1 MKNFIV
7 FLSCIFFLLFLAVF
21 FKSNRQ
27 EQLLARPTLR
37 VFASTSFIS
46 QWGPG
51 PWLRQEF
58 EKICECR
65 IEFIDASDSVSLFQ
79 RLRAKGKNQSADVVF
94 GFDQFDLEMIQQGLE
109 WLPLSLGDV
118 AWLPEVKPYTE
129 ISELKPYNWS
139 PLSFVFKIS
148 KVEQMP
154 KRVEDLLSPEFSKQ
168 LALQDPR
175 MSSPGLQLLL
185 WLVSVKGEE
194 RAFEFLRK
202 FSSSVH
208 SYSASWSASEGI
220 FRKQD
225 LKGMF
230 SYFTSPIYYLNVEK
244 TQDYAAVDFEE
255 GVPRQFEF
263 VGVPATCTQCELA
276 QQFVRFVYTVEAQR
290 KIMEQNSMLPVV
302 SGVIAGTNFE
312 KIVMPRFAPVKT
324 FSQSER
330 ERLIQRWSA
339 LRRAQ

>member
-1 MKNFIV
+1 M
-7 FLSCIFFLLFLAVF
+7 
-21 FKSNRQ
+21 
-27 EQLLARPTLR
+27 LARPTLK

-58 EKICECR
+58 EKVCECR

-94 GFDQFDLEMIQQGLE
+94 GFDQFDLEMIQQGFE
-109 WLPLSLGDV
+109 WAPLSLSDV
-118 AWLPEVKPYTE
+118 AWLPEVKPYTTL
-129 ISELKPYNWS
+129 SALQPYNWS

-148 KVEQMP
+148 NVEELP
-154 KRVEDLLSPEFSKQ
+154 KRIEDLLKPEFAKQ
-168 LALQDPR
+168 LSIQDPR
-175 MSSPGLQLLL
+175 MSSPGLQFLL
-185 WLVSVKGEE
+185 WLISVKGEE
-194 RAFEFLRK
+194 RAFEFLKK
-202 FSSSVH
+202 FSNSVH
-208 SYSASWSASEGI
+208 SYSASWSSSEGI

-230 SYFTSPIYYLNVEK
+230 SYYTSPIYYLNVEK

-255 GVPRQFEF
+255 GVPLQFEF

-276 QQFVRFVYTVEAQR
+276 QQFVRFVYSSEAQK
-290 KIMEQNSMLPVV
+290 KIMEQNSMLPVIP
-302 SGVIAGTNFE
+302 GVIQGTNFE
-312 KIVMPRFAPVKT
+312 KIVMPRLAPMKS
-324 FSQSER
+324 FSQAER
-330 ERLIQRWSA
+330 ERIVQKWSS